1 MVHFGAGAAKLRITG
16 TKGEMVHG
24 WPQDGWELWQEVET
38 PKGPRR
44 VRMPWP
50 GPQTGH
56 YGGIYS
62 VADVIDCIEGRLD
75 EPKNSGRRVA
85 VAFEVEVGLKRSSD
99 EGGVRV
105 DLPLRDRSLGIN
117 FDWFR

>member
-1 MVHFGAGAAKLRITG
+1 M
-16 TKGEMVHG
+16 
-24 WPQDGWELWQEVET
+24 
-38 PKGPRR
+38 
-44 VRMPWP
+44 MPWP
-50 GPQTGH
+50 GAQTGH

-62 VADVIDCIEGRLD
+62 LADVIDCIEGRLD

-85 VAFEVEVGLKRSSD
+85 TALELEVALKKSSD

-105 DLPLRDRSLGIN
+105 DLPLEDRSLGVN